1 MAISLNYNI
10 LCCYICWFNQD
21 DIIVQQAH
29 CIILKKR
36 HSCSVRINRNPLG
49 NGKRKIDS
57 LVLLLF
63 YEILSKRLLWQKK
76 KTCLHLYHIYLNGIN
91 VCIALYITWQ
101 MMFHLLQGKYE
112 NISDALK
119 YYKLSFTICSA
130 MYINQYLHW
139 TYKNPK
145 VSIWR

>member
-1 MAISLNYNI
+1 MKLSHRLGHTRVWGHIFIHTKRCVGGSIAKTVLTLREN
-10 LCCYICWFNQD
+10 
-21 DIIVQQAH
+21 VQ
-29 CIILKKR
+29 KR
-36 HSCSVRINRNPLG
+36 NLIH
-49 NGKRKIDS
+49 NGKRKINS

-101 MMFHLLQGKYE
+101 MMFYLLQGKYE

-119 YYKLSFTICSA
+119 YYKLSFAICNA
-130 MYINQYLHW
+130 MSINQCLHW
-139 TYKNPK
+139 TYKNRK
-145 VSIWR
+145 SSI